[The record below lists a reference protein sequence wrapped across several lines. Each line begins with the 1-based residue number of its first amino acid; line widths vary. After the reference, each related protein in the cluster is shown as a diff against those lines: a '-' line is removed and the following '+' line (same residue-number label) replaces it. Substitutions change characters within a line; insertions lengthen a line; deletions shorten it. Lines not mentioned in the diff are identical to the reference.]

1 MFSSGSKR
9 ADSGQVND
17 EGRVLLC
24 TGRRMSIFDSLVL
37 KPRTT
42 GFVRL
47 RLYGLRRDEIRS
59 GFQNEIKSAKIELCV
74 ICRPRK
80 VSGLSGSVRNWAIFF
95 GKKIRD
101 RTTLDARKRIQVM
114 KVRSIPL
121 TRDFKLSPQPRGNVF
136 NGEFDS
142 GSERTLAAWIRHA
155 SRAGFFP
162 VAIQGKV
169 QRRTGA

>member
-101 RTTLDARKRIQVM
+101 RTNPGCSK
-114 KVRSIPL
+114 
-121 TRDFKLSPQPRGNVF
+121 
-136 NGEFDS
+136 EDS
-142 GSERTLAAWIRHA
+142 GNESQIDPAH
-155 SRAGFFP
+155 AGFQTFP
-162 VAIQGKV
+162 ATAG
-169 QRRTGA
+169 

>member
-1 MFSSGSKR
+1 RF
-9 ADSGQVND
+9 ND
-17 EGRVLLC
+17 EGGVLLC

-101 RTTLDARKRIQVM
+101 RTNPGC
-114 KVRSIPL
+114 S
-121 TRDFKLSPQPRGNVF
+121 
-136 NGEFDS
+136 EEDS
-142 GSERTLAAWIRHA
+142 GNESQIARYLFQV
-155 SRAGFFP
+155 AGFQTFGSLTGTESFLTESLIL
-162 VAIQGKV
+162 AQNERW
-169 QRRTGA
+169 RRG

>member
-1 MFSSGSKR
+1 SRKSSGLFSSGSQR

-24 TGRRMSIFDSLVL
+24 TGRRISIFDSLVL

-74 ICRPRK
+74 ICRFSLEKRLEIGRTCVPLRRETDYRM
-80 VSGLSGSVRNWAIFF
+80 VRFV
-95 GKKIRD
+95 G
-101 RTTLDARKRIQVM
+101 
-114 KVRSIPL
+114 
-121 TRDFKLSPQPRGNVF
+121 
-136 NGEFDS
+136 
-142 GSERTLAAWIRHA
+142 
-155 SRAGFFP
+155 P
-162 VAIQGKV
+162 VAGCDANFEAERPHRFL
-169 QRRTGA
+169 RRV

>member
-1 MFSSGSKR
+1 MWSGLFSSGSKR

-59 GFQNEIKSAKIELCV
+59 GFQNEIKSANIELCV
-74 ICRPRK
+74 ICRFSLEKRLEIGRTC
-80 VSGLSGSVRNWAIFF
+80 VGL
-95 GKKIRD
+95 
-101 RTTLDARKRIQVM
+101 
-114 KVRSIPL
+114 
-121 TRDFKLSPQPRGNVF
+121 
-136 NGEFDS
+136 
-142 GSERTLAAWIRHA
+142 
-155 SRAGFFP
+155 RAGTDYRMVRFCRP
-162 VAIQGKV
+162 RSGV
-169 QRRTGA
+169 RRKL

>member
-1 MFSSGSKR
+1 MWSGLFSSGSKR

-24 TGRRMSIFDSLVL
+24 TGVRLRVKLRRDEKRMSIFDSLVL

-59 GFQNEIKSAKIELCV
+59 GFQNEIKSANIELCV

-101 RTTLDARKRIQVM
+101 RTNLCRPTG
-114 KVRSIPL
+114 
-121 TRDFKLSPQPRGNVF
+121 RDRLS
-136 NGEFDS
+136 NG
-142 GSERTLAAWIRHA
+142 
-155 SRAGFFP
+155 
-162 VAIQGKV
+162 
-169 QRRTGA
+169 